1 MHMKFQLAIVVW
13 FQLVCCTSLA
23 LNTGTI
29 SEMPRKIE
37 INAKTAMDSHRWI
50 VCNIQC
56 NQYYM
61 LKKKEEA
68 WSSTF
73 ARYGNDLSLFCKTA
87 ISGQTNPR
95 RKGYGRRITFKKNRI
110 IDGR

>member
-1 MHMKFQLAIVVW
+1 MDATFMHMKFQLAIVVW
-13 FQLVCCTSLA
+13 FQLDCCTSLA

-50 VCNIQC
+50 VCNIRC

-61 LKKKEEA
+61 LKKKRRRGVPP
-68 WSSTF
+68 SRVMGMIFPFF
-73 ARYGNDLSLFCKTA
+73 AKQQYYGEHALGVRVTVGESH
-87 ISGQTNPR
+87 
-95 RKGYGRRITFKKNRI
+95 
-110 IDGR
+110 

>member
-1 MHMKFQLAIVVW
+1 MHMKFQLAIVVR
-13 FQLVCCTSLA
+13 FQLDCCTSLA
-23 LNTGTI
+23 LHTGTI

-50 VCNIQC
+50 VCNIRC

-61 LKKKEEA
+61 LKKEEP

-73 ARYGNDLSLFCKTA
+73 VRYGNNLFPFLQTA
-87 ISGQTNPR
+87 ISWQTNPR
-95 RKGYGRRITFKKNRI
+95 RKGYGRRITLKKKTE
-110 IDGR
+110 